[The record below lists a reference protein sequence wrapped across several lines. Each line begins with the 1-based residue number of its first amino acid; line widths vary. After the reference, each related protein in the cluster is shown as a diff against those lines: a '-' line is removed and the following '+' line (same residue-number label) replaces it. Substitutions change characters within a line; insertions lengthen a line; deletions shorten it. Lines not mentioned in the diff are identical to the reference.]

1 MTKGPVSIVT
11 ELYEPSVGGQESRFA
26 RFAEALAGRGRE
38 VTVYTTD
45 PTGGTLPRQSEVKGV
60 RVNRYVTLTDYVRNG
75 SRGWAP
81 LLAYWRATRR
91 LLRELVP
98 RPGSVWVNEMPV
110 VHLLGTSEA
119 PNLVVDWCEYPTYW
133 MVNLPARRLMKGIRR
148 GTAVSEAVAG
158 HLRAVRPD
166 AQVDVVRTPVALP
179 TGPAPQRDD
188 RTVSYVGRLVGHKN
202 IAALAE
208 AIRLYNSNG
217 GPHARLVIAGD
228 GPDRQSLERRFGG
241 NGAVEFRGRIDETEK
256 QHLLQSS
263 WLVAVPGTREGL
275 PNVAA
280 EATVYGTPLIAS
292 GSFRNSCGDYIRTN
306 HLGVV
311 ARGTSS
317 SDILAALRQVD
328 DESWNRWSAQATE
341 LRSLF
346 DPEENVRR
354 LEAALDRGTQ

>member
-110 VHLLGTSEA
+110 VDLLGTSEA

-188 RTVSYVGRLVGHKN
+188 RYRLLRRAARWPQEHRRASGSDPALQLQWRSACSPRDRRRRSRQAIVGAKVR
-202 IAALAE
+202 
-208 AIRLYNSNG
+208 R
-217 GPHARLVIAGD
+217 
-228 GPDRQSLERRFGG
+228 ER
-241 NGAVEFRGRIDETEK
+241 RGRI
-256 QHLLQSS
+256 
-263 WLVAVPGTREGL
+263 PGSDRRDRE
-275 PNVAA
+275 AA
-280 EATVYGTPLIAS
+280 PPPEL
-292 GSFRNSCGDYIRTN
+292 
-306 HLGVV
+306 V
-311 ARGTSS
+311 ARGRSWHPRGPAKRRCGS
-317 SDILAALRQVD
+317 NRLRHAAHRLWIVPELLWGLHSNEPSGSRSARDQLLRFP
-328 DESWNRWSAQATE
+328 RGPQAG
-341 LRSLF
+341 R
-346 DPEENVRR
+346 
-354 LEAALDRGTQ
+354 